1 MTSGKQEFDPRIHLK
16 NDGGDDDDDDRK
28 PSARSLSGGNGGS
41 RHADGRPLRP
51 RGHHYRGSYA
61 SEDTKEEITD
71 GIQSLSYDD
80 LPLGDTIV
88 TAAAAAPAQADDDD
102 DDDEDPDEVLARRL
116 QEEMEREDR
125 LASQNRHR
133 QMEAEDAALARRLME
148 QGSVRNLGGGGGP
161 DLSALPEEGIGGAVA
176 SDANDASLELAR
188 QLQREQASG
197 PIGGADEALARQL
210 FEESLV
216 NLTGGEDL
224 RRYAA
229 SSSGGGSGSRGS
241 SRGGHHGGREMGTR
255 NSSELPAIPG
265 ESDEELARRYFQQ
278 SMRGF
283 AANDD
288 GSGASDEALARQLQE
303 QQLRSATSASRPA
316 ARGPNSA
323 SMQDEDEA
331 LARRLMEEGLNELRS
346 GQANAIATLSRD
358 PSANV
363 DEDMELARRMQN
375 MEGIG
380 SGPAD
385 ATGAGG
391 RSSSSDY
398 DRLARLRQEQEDE
411 ILARQFIQDTGD
423 RSRPGIRQVNTPARL
438 APQAAVTRVGNAG
451 PRPIPPP
458 GPLPPQHGASP
469 RSSST
474 IPRPTGPPRDAPI
487 QSAVPVEISLAPIVD
502 HAPAEILPGNETDNH
517 RNKRGSLFNKLK
529 GGRGRRGSGGGGG
542 GGPNAGGPLAIPP
555 PPSPPRGA
563 SDTHSRPGPFPHSVS
578 ISQLLPI
585 ASNPYQQGRASGTG
599 NRASVPHAAASSPA
613 GGSSGRKS
621 SSGSAPSCCACHKP
635 APSYLSTLDK
645 KYHPECFRC
654 MGCHEPIDH
663 SSPFAY
669 TVGDGGEKHPLHRKC
684 YAELFG
690 IKCAVCRRSIPTGA
704 DGKVSYVKHPFFD
717 KERMCPRHAQNP
729 TPRRCTGCH
738 RFEPEGDGFADLGDA
753 GRCVCMSCCRS
764 VIVDSVDA
772 KPLWDLVVRFFED
785 ILGLTL
791 WGTMRDTPVLVVG
804 FDALNDQLQSAGGAH
819 SGSSQIMTRGLC
831 LSEHQSGRRIAVQR
845 LHYDQGS
852 GKFCADDVEER
863 GFALF
868 QVPDPTKTNPNSS
881 VTAIL
886 CLSGLPSDL
895 TASILAHEAT
905 HAWIK
910 LHPNFDVRRPIPLQ
924 VEEGCCQLM
933 AYLFLQYL
941 DTVKAEEE
949 ASSSRPSAAAAATD
963 AAQASSKD
971 AVGPTDEKL
980 RQYFKFSIETD
991 ESDAYGIG
999 YRAAAKAYAAIG
1011 IEALLNFVIT
1021 YRKFPDV

>member
-1 MTSGKQEFDPRIHLK
+1 MSGGKQEFDPRIHLT
-16 NDGGDDDDDDRK
+16 NGGDVDDGGGDEDDRK
-28 PSARSLSGGNGGS
+28 PSARRLSGGGNGVEGGGGF
-41 RHADGRPLRP
+41 RHAADIDSRR
-51 RGHHYRGSYA
+51 RGHHHYHDRIT
-61 SEDTKEEITD
+61 SEDTREEVTD
-71 GIQSLSYDD
+71 GIPSLSE
-80 LPLGDTIV
+80 
-88 TAAAAAPAQADDDD
+88 AAAAAASAQA
-102 DDDEDPDEVLARRL
+102 DEDPDEVLARRL
-116 QEEMEREDR
+116 QEELEREDR
-125 LASQNRHR
+125 LASQKRHR

-148 QGSVRNLGGGGGP
+148 QGSLRNLDGRSGSGGGGGGG
-161 DLSALPEEGIGGAVA
+161 DARDGIIGGGA
-176 SDANDASLELAR
+176 SDDNDNDASLELAR
-188 QLQREQASG
+188 RLQREQERG
-197 PIGGADEALARQL
+197 PVVSADEALARQL
-210 FEESLV
+210 FEESLMD
-216 NLTGGEDL
+216 LTGGEDL

-229 SSSGGGSGSRGS
+229 SGGGDGTVSGSRDGQ
-241 SRGGHHGGREMGTR
+241 HGGREVGTR
-255 NSSELPAIPG
+255 SSSELPAIPG
-265 ESDEELARRYFQQ
+265 ESDEELARRYFQR
-278 SMRGF
+278 SMRGL
-283 AANDD
+283 AATDD
-288 GSGASDEALARQLQE
+288 GSGVSDEALARQLQD
-303 QQLRSATSASRPA
+303 QQLRSATATATATSRPA
-316 ARGPNSA
+316 ARDPSSD

-331 LARRLMEEGLNELRS
+331 LARRLMEEGLDELRS
-346 GQANAIATLSRD
+346 GQVNAIATLPRST
-358 PSANV
+358 SISV

-375 MEGIG
+375 MDGIG
-380 SGPAD
+380 SGTAT

-411 ILARQFIQDTGD
+411 LLARQFMEDTGD
-423 RSRPGIRQVNTPARL
+423 RSRPGMRQVNTPARL
-438 APQAAVTRVGNAG
+438 APQAAVTRVSNAG
-451 PRPIPPP
+451 PRPIPIP
-458 GPLPPQHGASP
+458 GPQEEGSSP
-469 RSSST
+469 RGSAA
-474 IPRPTGPPRDAPI
+474 IPRPIDPPRDVPA
-487 QSAVPVEISLAPIVD
+487 QSAVPVDIAMDPTVD
-502 HAPAEILPGNETDNH
+502 HASAEMLRGNEAAHH
-517 RNKRGSLFNKLK
+517 RNKRPSLFNKLK
-529 GGRGRRGSGGGGG
+529 GGRGSGGNGGGG
-542 GGPNAGGPLAIPP
+542 GGPSAGGPLAIPP

-563 SDTHSRPGPFPHSVS
+563 SNAHSRPGPFPHSIS

-585 ASNPYQQGRASGTG
+585 ASNPQQQEGTG
-599 NRASVPHAAASSPA
+599 GPGNGVSLPHAAAAAAAAATSTPA
-613 GGSSGRKS
+613 GGSSGQKRG
-621 SSGSAPSCCACHKP
+621 SGGAPLCCACHKP

-669 TVGDGGEKHPLHRKC
+669 TVGDDGDKHPLHRKC

-717 KERMCPRHAQNP
+717 KERMCPWHAQNP

-772 KPLWDLVVRFFED
+772 KPLWALVVRFFED
-785 ILGLTL
+785 VLGLTL

-831 LSEHQSGRRIAVQR
+831 LSEHQSGRRIPVQR
-845 LHYDQGS
+845 MHYDQDS
-852 GKFCADDVEER
+852 GRFCADGVEET
-863 GFALF
+863 GFTQF
-868 QVPDPTKTNPNSS
+868 QVPDPSKTNPNSS

-910 LHPNFDVRRPIPLQ
+910 LHPSFDVRRPIPLQ
-924 VEEGCCQLM
+924 VEEGGCQLV

-941 DTVKAEEE
+941 DSIKAEGD
-949 ASSSRPSAAAAATD
+949 SSSLSAAAPGSSTD
-963 AAQASSKD
+963 AA
-971 AVGPTDEKL
+971 GPTDKKL

-1011 IEALLNFVIT
+1011 IEDLLEFVIS

>member
-1 MTSGKQEFDPRIHLK
+1 MPGDKQPFDPRIHLK
-16 NDGGDDDDDDRK
+16 NDGGDDDDRK
-28 PSARSLSGGNGGS
+28 PPARSGRSSG
-41 RHADGRPLRP
+41 AGRRDDNF
-51 RGHHYRGSYA
+51 RGSCT

-71 GIQSLSYDD
+71 GVQPLAYDD
-80 LPLGDTIV
+80 LPLSDTIATT
-88 TAAAAAPAQADDDD
+88 TAAAAAPAPAPAQDAE
-102 DDDEDPDEVLARRL
+102 EDPDEVLARRL

-148 QGSVRNLGGGGGP
+148 QGSFRNLGGGASSGGGP
-161 DLSALPEEGIGGAVA
+161 DLSALPEEGIGGCSAA
-176 SDANDASLELAR
+176 SGDDNDASLELAR
-188 QLQREQASG
+188 RLQREQESG
-197 PIGGADEALARQL
+197 PIGSSDEALARQL
-210 FEESLV
+210 FEESLM

-224 RRYAA
+224 HGYAA
-229 SSSGGGSGSRGS
+229 SGSRG
-241 SRGGHHGGREMGTR
+241 GHRGGRETGAR
-255 NSSELPAIPG
+255 NSSELPAMPG

-283 AANDD
+283 AADRND
-288 GSGASDEALARQLQE
+288 SAASSDEALARQLQS
-303 QQLRSATSASRPA
+303 QQLRSATSSSRPSA
-316 ARGPNSA
+316 QTRRDPNSA

-331 LARRLMEEGLNELRS
+331 LARRLMEEGLDELRS
-346 GQANAIATLSRD
+346 GQANAIATLSRGS
-358 PSANV
+358 SANV

-375 MEGIG
+375 IGGVGG
-380 SGPAD
+380 SGSAA
-385 ATGAGG
+385 ATDGGG
-391 RSSSSDY
+391 RSASSDY

-411 ILARQFIQDTGD
+411 ILARQFMQDTGD

-438 APQAAVTRVGNAG
+438 APQAAVTRVNDAG

-458 GPLPPQHGASP
+458 EPLPPQHGVSP
-469 RSSST
+469 RGSST
-474 IPRPTGPPRDAPI
+474 RSIPRPAGPPRDGSI
-487 QSAVPVEISLAPIVD
+487 HSAIPAPIVD
-502 HAPAEILPGNETDNH
+502 HSPAEMLPGNEVDHN
-517 RNKRGSLFNKLK
+517 RNTRGSLFNKFK
-529 GGRGRRGSGGGGG
+529 GGRGRRGSGSGGSGS
-542 GGPNAGGPLAIPP
+542 GPLAIPP
-555 PPSPPRGA
+555 PPPSPPRGTG
-563 SDTHSRPGPFPHSVS
+563 STQSRPGPFPHSIS

-585 ASNPYQQGRASGTG
+585 ASNNPNEQGRAGGTG
-599 NRASVPHAAASSPA
+599 NRSTVPHATASSSRPAAVSA
-613 GGSSGRKS
+613 GGNSGRKTS
-621 SSGSAPSCCACHKP
+621 SSAPMCCACHKP

-654 MGCHEPIDH
+654 MGCHDSIDH

-669 TVGDGGEKHPLHRKC
+669 TVGDDGEKHPLHRKC

-717 KERMCPRHAQNP
+717 KERMCPRHAQSP

-772 KPLWDLVVRFFED
+772 KPLWDLVIRFFED

-791 WGTMRDTPVLVVG
+791 WGSMRDTPVLVVG

-831 LSEHQSGRRIAVQR
+831 LSEHQSGRRIPVQR
-845 LHYDQGS
+845 MHYDQGS
-852 GKFCADDVEER
+852 GKFFADDVEER

-868 QVPDPTKTNPNSS
+868 QVPDPSKTNPNSS

-941 DTVKAEEE
+941 DSVKAEEE
-949 ASSSRPSAAAAATD
+949 ASSAAE
-963 AAQASSKD
+963 AQASTTKEAS
-971 AVGPTDEKL
+971 GPTDEKL

-991 ESDAYGIG
+991 ESEAYGIG

-1011 IEALLNFVIT
+1011 IEALLNFVIS

>member
-1 MTSGKQEFDPRIHLK
+1 MSGGKQQFDPRVHLK
-16 NDGGDDDDDDRK
+16 NDDDDDDDRK
-28 PSARSLSGGNGGS
+28 PPARSASGRSGGRRDYNF
-41 RHADGRPLRP
+41 
-51 RGHHYRGSYA
+51 RGSCT

-71 GIQSLSYDD
+71 GIQPLAYDD
-80 LPLGDTIV
+80 LPLGNTIA
-88 TAAAAAPAQADDDD
+88 TTAAAPAPAQDTE
-102 DDDEDPDEVLARRL
+102 EDPDEVLARRL

-148 QGSVRNLGGGGGP
+148 QGSFRNLGGGSGSGSGP
-161 DLSALPEEGIGGAVA
+161 DLSALPREGVGGDGA
-176 SDANDASLELAR
+176 SGDDNDASLELAR
-188 QLQREQASG
+188 RLQREQESG
-197 PIGGADEALARQL
+197 PIGSSDEALARQL
-210 FEESLV
+210 FEESLM

-224 RRYAA
+224 RGYAA
-229 SSSGGGSGSRGS
+229 STASGSR
-241 SRGGHHGGREMGTR
+241 RGHHGGRDTGTR
-255 NSSELPAIPG
+255 NSSELPAMPG

-283 AANDD
+283 ATDNND
-288 GSGASDEALARQLQE
+288 SAASSDEALARQLQA
-303 QQLRSATSASRPA
+303 QQLRSATSSSRPSA
-316 ARGPNSA
+316 QSRRDPNSA

-331 LARRLMEEGLNELRS
+331 LARRLMEEGLDELRS
-346 GQANAIATLSRD
+346 GQANAIATLSRGS
-358 PSANV
+358 SANV

-375 MEGIG
+375 MEGSIG
-380 SGPAD
+380 RNGSSAAPA
-385 ATGAGG
+385 GGSG

-411 ILARQFIQDTGD
+411 MLARQFMQDTGD

-438 APQAAVTRVGNAG
+438 APQAAVTRVNNAG

-458 GPLPPQHGASP
+458 EPLPPQHG
-469 RSSST
+469 
-474 IPRPTGPPRDAPI
+474 IPRPAGPPRDGSI
-487 QSAVPVEISLAPIVD
+487 QSAVPVDRTPAPIVD
-502 HAPAEILPGNETDNH
+502 HSPAEMLPGNEADHN
-517 RNKRGSLFNKLK
+517 RNKRGSLFNKFK
-529 GGRGRRGSGGGGG
+529 GGRGRRGSGSNSGSGA
-542 GGPNAGGPLAIPP
+542 NGPLAIPP
-555 PPSPPRGA
+555 PPTSPQGT
-563 SDTHSRPGPFPHSVS
+563 SSTHSRPGPFPHSVS

-585 ASNPYQQGRASGTG
+585 ASNPHQQGRGGGTG
-599 NRASVPHAAASSPA
+599 NRTSVPHTTASSSSNSRSAAISA
-613 GGSSGRKS
+613 GETTGRKNS
-621 SSGSAPSCCACHKP
+621 SSAPLCCACHKP

-654 MGCHEPIDH
+654 MGCHESIDH

-669 TVGDGGEKHPLHRKC
+669 TVGDDGEKHPLHRKC

-717 KERMCPRHAQNP
+717 KERMCPRHAQSP

-772 KPLWDLVVRFFED
+772 KPLWDLVIRFFED

-831 LSEHQSGRRIAVQR
+831 LSEHQSGRRIPVQR
-845 LHYDQGS
+845 MHYDQGS
-852 GKFCADDVEER
+852 GKFFADDVEER

-868 QVPDPTKTNPNSS
+868 QVPDPSKTNPNSS

-941 DTVKAEEE
+941 DSVEAEEG
-949 ASSSRPSAAAAATD
+949 ASSAST
-963 AAQASSKD
+963 AQTSSNKD
-971 AVGPTDEKL
+971 ASGPTDEKL

-991 ESDAYGIG
+991 ESEAYGVG

-1011 IEALLNFVIT
+1011 IEALLNFVIS